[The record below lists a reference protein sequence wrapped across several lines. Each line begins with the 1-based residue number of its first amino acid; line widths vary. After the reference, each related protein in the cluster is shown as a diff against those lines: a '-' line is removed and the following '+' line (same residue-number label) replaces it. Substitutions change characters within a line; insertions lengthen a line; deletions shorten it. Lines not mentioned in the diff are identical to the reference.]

1 MTILAATHSGP
12 FHADDVMAW
21 ALITTF
27 HAPEAELV
35 RTRDAKRIRE
45 ADIAFDVGGDYDP
58 DSLRFDHHQNA
69 YQGPLSSAGM
79 VLSWLEDRGEV
90 DPEVASELR
99 RVVVDYV
106 DAVDTGR
113 LVPDPAVPCFPRII
127 EAYTQGPST
136 LQEFD
141 VAFFEAATVATG
153 FIRGVVA
160 GIEQIRASRAAVLAA
175 MAEAED
181 AGRAVIFLD
190 EFHKWKPIYYANG
203 GAEHPTDYVLFPGM
217 EGSWRIVAIAPC
229 EDSFDQKRPLPAD
242 WAGLTGSSLE
252 AATSVPGSVF
262 CHKNRFI
269 AVFKT
274 RDAAIE
280 ALERHGLMRR
290 PAA

>member
-1 MTILAATHSGP
+1 MTLTAVTHSGP
-12 FHADDVMAW
+12 FHADDVLAW

-27 HAPEAELV
+27 HAPDAELV

-58 DSLRFDHHQNA
+58 ARGRFDHHQSA
-69 YQGPLSSAGM
+69 YTGTLSSAGM
-79 VLSWLEDRGEV
+79 VLSWLEERGDV
-90 DPEVASELR
+90 DPELAGELR
-99 RVVVDYV
+99 RVLVDYV
-106 DAVDTGR
+106 DGVDTGR
-113 LVPDPAVPCFPRII
+113 IVPDPNVPCFPRII
-127 EAYTQGPST
+127 EAYTQGPTS
-136 LQEFD
+136 LDEFD
-141 VAFFEAATVATG
+141 AAFHEAVGVASG
-153 FIRGVVA
+153 FVRGVMSGLEHV
-160 GIEQIRASRAAVLAA
+160 RASTAAVLSA
-175 MAEAED
+175 MQEAER

-203 GAEHPTDYVLFPGM
+203 GVDHPTDYVLFPGM
-217 EGSWRIVAIAPC
+217 EGTWRVVAIAPC
-229 EDSFDQKRPLPAD
+229 QDSFDQKRPLPAD

-274 RDAAIE
+274 REAALE
-280 ALERHGLMRR
+280 ALELHGLMRR